1 MLNYLGIIFIVVLSS
16 GYTIGTSI
24 IHLTN
29 KLDSLLNKT
38 NYDVRLRPNM
48 TGGPV
53 EVKVRMK
60 MLSIDSIDTV
70 NMDFSLDV
78 FLTQQ
83 WVDERLDHGTSNT
96 ITVNY
101 KDLDKI
107 WLPDTYFVNAKDSS
121 FHFVTKENK
130 LAQVGPNGLISYR
143 IRISLKAA
151 CQMDLRLFPMDKQ
164 ICPLL
169 LESYGYHNKKV
180 DYRWATD
187 NGESFVDT
195 EITKLPQ
202 FTLTAVNLSSKKNVY
217 YAGNYTCLSISFKFE
232 RMYSYFLIH
241 VYGPCALIVMMSWLS
256 FLIPR
261 NHTPARISLGI
272 TALLTTVTVLNMSNN
287 SMPKVNYIKALD
299 KYLIGC
305 FMFVFSVLAEYS
317 LILTITGK
325 IRKRKLREEQKQSKH
340 EESDTDDTE
349 MPTYRPLSDYVDK
362 DTTKQYYN
370 SMEAINKK
378 DWRKII
384 AETIFTDDFLTKI
397 DEYARIAFPVSF
409 ALFNALYFGTYL

>member
-1 MLNYLGIIFIVVLSS
+1 MLSYLSIIFIVILFTGYAVDSS
-16 GYTIGTSI
+16 TIN
-24 IHLTN
+24 LTN

-38 NYDVRLRPNM
+38 NYDVRLRPNI
-48 TGGPV
+48 TGAPV
-53 EVKVRMK
+53 EVKVKMK

-78 FLTQQ
+78 FLNQQ
-83 WVDERLDHGTSNT
+83 WIDGRLDHGTDNT
-96 ITVNY
+96 ITVNN

-121 FHFVTKENK
+121 FHYVTNENR
-130 LAQVGPNGLISYR
+130 LLQIGPKGHISYR

-151 CQMDLRLFPMDKQ
+151 CQMDLRLFPMDIQ
-164 ICPLL
+164 LCPLL

-180 DYRWATD
+180 NYVWGTN
-187 NGESFVDT
+187 NGKSFVDT
-195 EITKLPQ
+195 DMTRLPQ
-202 FTLTAVNLSSKKNVY
+202 FTLTAVHLSSKVNQY
-217 YAGNYTCLSISFKFE
+217 YAGDYTCLSISFKFE

-317 LILTITGK
+317 IILTITGK
-325 IRKRKLREEQKQSKH
+325 IRKRRLREEQKRKQNV
-340 EESDTDDTE
+340 ESDTDDTE
-349 MPTYRPLSDYVDK
+349 MPTYRPLSDYTDK
-362 DTTKQYYN
+362 TTNKQYYN
-370 SMEAINKK
+370 SMEAVNKK

-384 AETIFTDDFLTKI
+384 AETIFTEDFLTKI

>member
-1 MLNYLGIIFIVVLSS
+1 MADYEMNIRNLHFS
-16 GYTIGTSI
+16 GA
-24 IHLTN
+24 
-29 KLDSLLNKT
+29 
-38 NYDVRLRPNM
+38 
-48 TGGPV
+48 PV
-53 EVKVRMK
+53 EVNVRMK

-83 WVDERLDHGTSNT
+83 WVDERLDHGTEST

-121 FHFVTKENK
+121 FHYVTNENK
-130 LAQVGPNGLISYR
+130 LLQIGPNGLVSYR

-164 ICPLL
+164 ICPLF

-180 DYRWATD
+180 AYRWATD
-187 NGESFVDT
+187 NGNSFIDT
-195 EITKLPQ
+195 EMTKLPQ
-202 FTLTAVNLSSKKNVY
+202 FTLKAVNLSSKINRY
-217 YAGNYTCLSISFKFE
+217 YAGNYTCLSISFKFD

-317 LILTITGK
+317 IILTITGK
-325 IRKRKLREEQKQSKH
+325 IRKRRLREEEKAKKH
-340 EESDTDDTE
+340 AAESDTDDAE
-349 MPTYRPLSDYVDK
+349 MPTYRPLSDYAEK
-362 DTTKQYYN
+362 ATTKQYYN
-370 SMEAINKK
+370 SMEAVNKK
-378 DWRKII
+378 DWRKFI
-384 AETIFTDDFLTKI
+384 AETIFTEDFLVKI

-409 ALFNALYFGTYL
+409 ALFNALYFGTYIS